1 MPEAPGDG
9 DDATEVAEPDDPE
22 SAPAIPAAAVAGHA
36 AALRRADAIAT
47 DREIWRLAWPVILS
61 QILASAVSLVDIAM
75 LGRLG
80 SASLAAVGYVTQIFL
95 LSQAVLFAI
104 GVAGVA
110 LMSRAIGAGDHARAR
125 TTLVGCLAISI
136 VVAAILAGAVLAA
149 PRALLGLLNAKPDVI
164 ETALP
169 YLRFSMAATLLFAV
183 SITLECG
190 FRAMRD
196 TRTPLAVAVV
206 VTAVK
211 TATNYLLIFGPFGL
225 PKLGLAGAGI
235 ATLVAQTVAVLLLAS
250 SMKVAARRWLATRD
264 DGVAEDRAGREL
276 MTSPLADGSLRGTTE
291 SRGGLRERA
300 RDRLP
305 SRAILRDVGRIAAP
319 AVLERLVLNLAL
331 LDYFRMLGDYGSS
344 AIAAYTVGVR
354 MMSFSW
360 IPGIGFAA
368 AAATMVGHELG
379 AADPHA
385 AVRAGWRAARFAVGV
400 SILLGLVFGFGRGPL
415 ARVFTNDAGVLA
427 ELGPFMLTL
436 ALTQPLLGLHFTLS
450 GALRGAGDTVSPL
463 LAAAIGN
470 WAFRVPLAWAFSHA
484 GLPILWMWVAL
495 VFDHV
500 ARVAIVGVV
509 FARGRWHRKQPPAE
523 HAAQRR

>member
-1 MPEAPGDG
+1 MPERPRSGGD

-22 SAPAIPAAAVAGHA
+22 SAPAIPAAAVAAHA
-36 AALRRADAIAT
+36 AALSRADTLAT

-61 QILASAVSLVDIAM
+61 QILASTVSLIDIAM

-80 SASLAAVGYVTQIFL
+80 PGSLAAVGYVTQIFL

-110 LMSRAIGAGDHARAR
+110 LMARAIGAGDAARAR
-125 TTLVGCLAISI
+125 AALAGCL
-136 VVAAILAGAVLAA
+136 VVAIAAAALLAGSVLSA
-149 PRALLGLLNAKPDVI
+149 PRFLLGLLNAKPDVI
-164 ETALP
+164 EMALP
-169 YLRFSMAATLLFAV
+169 YLRFTMASTLLFAV

-196 TRTPLAVAVV
+196 TRTPLAVAIA
-206 VTAVK
+206 VTTVK
-211 TATNYLLIFGPFGL
+211 TALNYLLIFGPFGI
-225 PKLGLAGAGI
+225 PRLGLAGAGI
-235 ATLVAQTVAVLLLAS
+235 ATLGAQAVAVVLLSVATRRRDARATLS
-250 SMKVAARRWLATRD
+250 LVPRDVAAAR
-264 DGVAEDRAGREL
+264 
-276 MTSPLADGSLRGTTE
+276 SN
-291 SRGGLRERA
+291 LRE
-300 RDRLP
+300 
-305 SRAILRDVGRIAAP
+305 VGRISAP

-368 AAATMVGHELG
+368 AAATLVGHELG
-379 AADPHA
+379 AADPHSA
-385 AVRAGWRAARFAVGV
+385 RRAGWRALRLALAVSV
-400 SILLGLVFGFGRGPL
+400 LLGLVAAFGRGPL
-415 ARVFTNDAGVLA
+415 ARIFTNDPSVLA

-436 ALTQPLLGLHFTLS
+436 ALTQPLLGFHFTLS

-470 WAFRVPLAWAFSHA
+470 WAFRVPLAYAFSHS
-484 GLPILWMWVAL
+484 GKPVLWMWFAL
-495 VFDHV
+495 VVDHI
-500 ARVAIVGVV
+500 ARAAYIGFV
-509 FARGRWHRKQPPAE
+509 FMRGRWLKRA
-523 HAAQRR
+523 RRV

>member
-1 MPEAPGDG
+1 VTATDG
-9 DDATEVAEPDDPE
+9 GEPRDDDDTEVAEPDDPE

-36 AALRRADAIAT
+36 ATLRRADVLAT

-61 QILASAVSLVDIAM
+61 QVLASAVSLVDIAM

-80 SASLAAVGYVTQIFL
+80 SSSLAAVGYVTQIFL

-110 LMSRAIGAGDHARAR
+110 LMSRAIGAGDLARAR
-125 TTLVGCLAISI
+125 TTLASCLGISI
-136 VVAAILAGAVLAA
+136 AVAVVLVGAVLSA

-169 YLRFSMAATLLFAV
+169 YLRLSMASTLLFAV

-211 TATNYLLIFGPFGL
+211 TTVNYLLIFGPFGL
-225 PKLGLAGAGI
+225 PKLGLTGAGI
-235 ATLVAQTVAVLLLAS
+235 ATLMAQTVAVLLLA
-250 SMKVAARRWLATRD
+250 VATRRHNARATHTFARRD
-264 DGVAEDRAGREL
+264 VQ
-276 MTSPLADGSLRGTTE
+276 
-291 SRGGLRERA
+291 
-300 RDRLP
+300 P
-305 SRAILRDVGRIAAP
+305 SRASLSEVGRIAAP

-331 LDYFRMLGDYGSS
+331 LDYFRMLGDYGST

-379 AADPHA
+379 AADPRS
-385 AVRAGWRAARFAVGV
+385 AVRAGWRAARFAVAV
-400 SILLGLVFGFGRGPL
+400 SVLLGVVFAFGRGPL
-415 ARVFTNDAGVLA
+415 ARVFTNDASVLA

-484 GLPILWMWVAL
+484 GMPILWMWVAL
-495 VFDHV
+495 VFDHI
-500 ARVAIVGVV
+500 ARVAIVGFV
-509 FARGRWHRKQPPAE
+509 FARGRWHRRA
-523 HAAQRR
+523 RR

>member
-1 MPEAPGDG
+1 MTAENRDEPRDG
-9 DDATEVAEPDDPE
+9 ADDDTEVAEPDDPE

-36 AALRRADAIAT
+36 AALRRADVLAT

-61 QILASAVSLVDIAM
+61 QVLASAVSLVDIAM

-80 SASLAAVGYVTQIFL
+80 SSSLAAVGYVTQIFL

-110 LMSRAIGAGDHARAR
+110 LMSRAIGAGDLVRAR
-125 TTLVGCLAISI
+125 TTLASCLGISVAVA
-136 VVAAILAGAVLAA
+136 VVLAGTVLSA

-169 YLRFSMAATLLFAV
+169 YLRFTMASTLLFAV
-183 SITLECG
+183 SIALECG

-211 TATNYLLIFGPFGL
+211 TAFNYALIFGPFGL

-235 ATLVAQTVAVLLLAS
+235 ATLIAQTVAVMLLA
-250 SMKVAARRWLATRD
+250 VATRRHAARGTLAFARRD
-264 DGVAEDRAGREL
+264 VQ
-276 MTSPLADGSLRGTTE
+276 
-291 SRGGLRERA
+291 
-300 RDRLP
+300 P
-305 SRAILRDVGRIAAP
+305 SRASLSEVGRIAAP
-319 AVLERLVLNLAL
+319 AVLERLILNLAL

-344 AIAAYTVGVR
+344 SIAAYTVGVR

-379 AADPHA
+379 AADPRS
-385 AVRAGWRAARFAVGV
+385 AVRAGWRAARFAVAV
-400 SILLGLVFGFGRGPL
+400 SVLLGVVFAFGRGPL
-415 ARVFTNDAGVLA
+415 ARVFTNDAGVLE

-484 GLPILWMWVAL
+484 GMPIIWMWVAL
-495 VFDHV
+495 VFDHI
-500 ARVAIVGVV
+500 ARVAIVGTV
-509 FARGRWHRKQPPAE
+509 FARGRWHKRAR
-523 HAAQRR
+523 H